1 MGQPGLQSK
10 CKARLEYSETNLKKK
25 KKKGNWLEV
34 KMQTVLAQDH
44 CIQFPKLMLGG
55 SQLAVTQAPEDPKS
69 VASAG
74 TCTQT
79 YINKNYKTKFK

>member
-1 MGQPGLQSK
+1 
-10 CKARLEYSETNLKKK
+10 
-25 KKKGNWLEV
+25 
-34 KMQTVLAQDH
+34 MQTVLAQDH

-79 YINKNYKTKFK
+79 YINKITKQNLNELSKLIKHMYRKSPLLQYMIIERLWSL